1 MRYKTMPSKELRPY
15 SEINKELSLEDTCIP
30 VEMAFA
36 CIKNNRGRPCT
47 YANTEMGLKSF
58 LENAQGYF
66 EYLTSANKQIEDE
79 KLKLIP
85 DIEGLSLYLGID
97 RTTLWRYRDRGGE
110 WERAI
115 DYFKGAIAYC
125 KKQLALRGKI
135 PTVLAL
141 FDLVNNH
148 GYVNVS
154 EFKLVQN
161 NPEQQKGSNIDEQL
175 RSAGLVWNEELQEF
189 EPMEG

>member
-1 MRYKTMPSKELRPY
+1 MPSKELRPY
-15 SEINKELSLEDTCIP
+15 HEISKELSPEDTSAP
-30 VEMAFA
+30 VEMALA

-58 LENAQGYF
+58 IENAQGYF

-85 DIEGLSLYLGID
+85 DIEGLSLYLGVD
-97 RTTLWRYRDRGGE
+97 RSTLCRYHDRGGE

-115 DYFKGAIAYC
+115 DYFKNAIAYC
-125 KKQLALRGKI
+125 KKQLMLHNKI
-135 PTVLAL
+135 PVVLGI

-148 GYVNVS
+148 SYHNVS
-154 EFKLVQN
+154 EFKLTQS
-161 NPEQQKGSNIDEQL
+161 NPEPQKGSNIDEQL